1 MAKDK
6 ELRSYQKRYVG
17 KTPTSVDPTT
27 AAPTV
32 DSSMPTEMPTGRTF
46 GTSKKIRDGDPEPD
60 ANDPAPIGVP
70 MDLGKVSPYDR
81 GLVNRVTEPYGGV
94 IDDNTTTG
102 EKMGGFWGGA
112 LDLADDFFPDDLGGL
127 IAGDSEQ
134 WVRVPYLTDA
144 YKHTLGGGLA
154 FSMEKAGAGLN
165 ALTWTAD
172 QVNAGLA
179 WGMTALPGG
188 PRTMD
193 LELEPNNWGG
203 LNTVGEGAEISAGQA
218 AMAVYGSLFRA
229 IGTSNLGEVYKKTGG
244 RFSEFIPE
252 SQSDGNFDDAREQFI
267 EEYAFFASEDFDLYD
282 EEDRKKAFEDQNLGK
297 YLSGVQDASVAV
309 VGDPLFFLS
318 KPFKVLAFG
327 GRIGNKPVGG
337 YLNQNLETKVAK
349 NNFIE
354 DMEKGLDLHFTEGNN
369 STASFR
375 EIAEFVDASPRDL
388 SRAKK
393 GNILIKYTD
402 NPGAMKSIKQAL
414 SEDRDEALAEM
425 VSVVKILLQDETG
438 LLTLQGGNNPR
449 LLDVVARELNDGVSY
464 FQATR
469 PIDDFG
475 VKLGNDLI
483 ADARSILDDMYPV
496 ETRPQSPFIPKPPA
510 PKPLV
515 GGATLRSG
523 GTKSDTAAKLKVN
536 ARQGFAESDARPTR
550 RQKRIDPEAARLR
563 EATVETYESE
573 GFIWNIVKATAASR
587 PIALVRWGNKGLPT
601 GIIHLKGGDGVNSDL
616 EFANWLR
623 ETELTPAQQ
632 SEFLAKWAD
641 SSMSPAAKRNILIEA
656 EKATITAI
664 GKRLGKDYKET
675 MEIYESYNGARWK
688 ALSDQLDPEQGGKGF
703 SVAEDNETLIKAAD
717 MYSVLDEQF
726 PMLDVR
732 EFRNVVSNI
741 GDMGT
746 IIGVAKNTGAK
757 AADILNNGW
766 KVSVLL
772 RFGYTARNL
781 TEGALRSVA
790 TMGFMATNPEF
801 LSRIP
806 ASVTYQ
812 AYKAYY
818 GRNARAQASAVQ
830 NAMKQNA
837 EALDALKMFGEEDK
851 LSDIA
856 RLEEALLEEQARLAR
871 LIEAD
876 DAATNLLQS
885 ASGNDQIFNSLV
897 NDAKE
902 AGIKLDDP
910 RGGSTI
916 ASEIYEFRSTKL
928 LESNPSLKTR
938 NAKGKVLVDLSDNAT
953 YKAYMKMFYPSVKDD
968 TVITL
973 YRGVKQGEDVFK
985 TTGGAANASGFAP
998 GFGSYWTTNPIVANG
1013 FGANTKVVSIDVRFG
1028 DIKNFEMNTSGK
1040 PRNTRLGPDHGLDAA
1055 EEAIV
1060 LDYSKLPDEIKNSV
1074 KEVDFKTPEGS
1085 TTVYDALDKLNAS
1098 LKKSSSDPSNLP
1110 VMEPAIALKPANGPI
1125 EIGPTKS
1132 EIRLK
1137 ELEERI
1143 VSLETDRSFLIAQN
1157 RKDLNKTGRKTPGY
1171 NKTLKSIEDKLK
1183 TAKAGKKKLTSYG
1196 EDGRSVIVREQMAAR
1211 AKIAKQRA
1219 REYKAEKKLVEGYNK
1234 DARKVYEKNIED
1246 IKTEI
1251 INRNK
1256 GIDEAVVGVDEAQ
1269 MQLDDA
1275 KSLFDDSLPELENL
1289 KATRA
1294 LLAKKLFDE
1303 AEMLKKILAQIEG
1316 KGDWKYFG
1324 RQKIGTGGNVV
1335 GRDENGN
1342 DIVWDAAFDGSD
1354 GQMARILSSADSTYQ
1369 EVFKTGFLSKMNR
1382 DRKLGEYDVMDPY
1395 KIGDGPESSKKWN
1408 QYWNNYLDRINRRY
1422 KQDKIV
1428 SRWLTYGDDER
1439 DMVAKATDWVMG
1451 SSQQNYRSNFGLND
1465 ASGKADPAKVR
1476 AHIDMMY
1483 KNYSKELPIGSGLR
1497 ETLNS
1502 SPKGVTKEQLLSSL
1516 GDSELPVIPVLREG
1530 KEHTGLLKHATRD
1543 DAGKIRP
1550 FASTGGA
1557 VGSVVSGLMKVL
1569 GSIPETKLLR
1579 HPYYAAVYR
1588 KEQLRMANMA
1598 KADGK
1603 SIGDARIR
1611 DRINSTAHRY
1621 ALQQTRKTLYT
1632 IERQTSGS
1640 QALRFFF
1647 PFFPAWSNTL
1657 RTWSGIAYQNPAIVA
1672 YANAMWNIP
1681 NSLGWVVD
1689 GDGNKVEFS
1698 NMFSSDEDTFII
1710 QPESLLKATLALR
1723 KIPVAGY
1730 LASKTPV
1737 LNTMIPVMDE
1747 DGNAIPVATR
1757 QSGLNVVFTGGIMDP
1772 GVGPLTPIATG
1783 LILRGK
1789 PELTEVLR
1797 KSMGD
1802 DMFRRI
1808 VANGDPNTPI
1818 KDIVLPTFIKRAYA
1832 KMFAG
1837 ENENTAFLRLQNTM
1851 TQDAIITAAA
1861 VGKVL
1866 TQEDFEKVI
1875 RNADALWNW
1884 TIDQSLTAFT
1894 ASTSYRSPYTVER
1907 KIWRDLLDNTSLVY
1921 SKKIDKFMNKM
1932 GELHPDQDPMTYFG
1946 LTGSTSESAFKVN
1959 SNQQSYDRL
1968 TKNPKIVEGIADD
1981 LGKEF
1986 VGQFTGIGDQSE
1998 PFSYSVYGELQ
2009 NHSIGN
2015 DLVKEKMTAEELF
2028 KKDQISK
2035 GWQEFFLAIDS
2046 FDDQAKS
2053 VGLESYKDLGD
2064 DVIDAVE
2071 DYKQSLGEKYPAY
2084 GNVIRID
2091 YDIST
2096 TSKRLEVARIT
2107 VESASVKDRRKIPT
2121 IGVLEEYLQGRDVI
2135 ISLLDDVD
2143 GLDMQVTK
2151 KAELKKEIR
2160 KQGYLFAGTLRN
2172 KDIGFS
2178 EYYDRYFSNDTF

>member
-17 KTPTSVDPTT
+17 ETPTSADQTT
-27 AAPTV
+27 ATSTV
-32 DSSMPTEMPTGRTF
+32 DSSVSTEMPIGRTF
-46 GTSKKIRDGDPEPD
+46 GTSKEIRDGDPEPD

-144 YKHTLGGGLA
+144 YKHTLGGGLG

-193 LELEPNNWGG
+193 LEWEPNNWGG
-203 LNTVGEGAEISAGQA
+203 LNTVGEGAEISAGA
-218 AMAVYGSLFRA
+218 AATAVYGNLFR
-229 IGTSNLGEVYKKTGG
+229 NLLGNENGL
-244 RFSEFIPE
+244 FST
-252 SQSDGNFDDAREQFI
+252 DRGFDDATEKFI
-267 EEYAFFASEDFDLYD
+267 DEYAFFASEDFDLYN
-282 EEDRKKAFEDQNLGK
+282 EEDYKKAFEDQNVGK
-297 YLSGVQDASVAV
+297 YLSGVQDAATAVA
-309 VGDPLFFLS
+309 GDPLFLLS
-318 KPFKVLAFG
+318 KPFKVFAFG
-327 GRIGNKPVGG
+327 GRIGNKPIGG
-337 YLNQNLETKVAK
+337 YLNQNLETKVGR
-349 NNFIE
+349 NSFIE
-354 DMEKGLDLHFTEGNN
+354 NMEKGLDLHFAEGDK
-369 STASFR
+369 STAAFR
-375 EIAEFVDASPRDL
+375 EIKEFVDASPRDL

-414 SEDRDEALAEM
+414 DEDPDIAYAEM

-438 LLTLQGGNNPR
+438 LLTLQAGNNPR

-496 ETRPQSPFIPKPPA
+496 EARPQSPFIPKPEA

-515 GGATLRSG
+515 GGTTLRSG
-523 GTKSDTAAKLKVN
+523 GTRSDTAAKLKVT
-536 ARQGFAESDARPTR
+536 ARQGFSESDARPTR

-587 PIALVRWGNKGLPT
+587 PIAIVRWGNKGLPT

-664 GKRLGKDYKET
+664 GKSPKLKKDYKEI
-675 MEIYESYNGARWK
+675 MDIYKAYDVARAK
-688 ALSDQLDPEQGGKGF
+688 ALSDQLDPAQGGKGF

-790 TMGFMATNPEF
+790 TVGFMATNPEF
-801 LSRIP
+801 LARIP

-812 AYKAYY
+812 AYKVYY
-818 GRNARAQASAVQ
+818 GKGARAQADAVQ

-856 RLEEALLEEQARLAR
+856 RLEEALLEEQAKLAR
-871 LIEAD
+871 LIELD
-876 DAATNLLQS
+876 DAAV
-885 ASGNDQIFNSLV
+885 A
-897 NDAKE
+897 
-902 AGIKLDDP
+902 AG
-910 RGGSTI
+910 
-916 ASEIYEFRSTKL
+916 
-928 LESNPSLKTR
+928 
-938 NAKGKVLVDLSDNAT
+938 
-953 YKAYMKMFYPSVKDD
+953 
-968 TVITL
+968 
-973 YRGVKQGEDVFK
+973 
-985 TTGGAANASGFAP
+985 
-998 GFGSYWTTNPIVANG
+998 
-1013 FGANTKVVSIDVRFG
+1013 
-1028 DIKNFEMNTSGK
+1028 
-1040 PRNTRLGPDHGLDAA
+1040 
-1055 EEAIV
+1055 
-1060 LDYSKLPDEIKNSV
+1060 
-1074 KEVDFKTPEGS
+1074 
-1085 TTVYDALDKLNAS
+1085 
-1098 LKKSSSDPSNLP
+1098 SDPSNIP
-1110 VMEPAIALKPANGPI
+1110 IIEPAIALKPANGPI
-1125 EIGPTKS
+1125 KIGPTKS

-1143 VSLETDRSFLIAQN
+1143 VSLETDRSFLLAQN
-1157 RKDLNKTGRKTPGY
+1157 RKDLNKTGRRTPDY

-1196 EDGRSVIVREQMAAR
+1196 EDGRSVIIREQMAAR

-1219 REYKAEKKLVEGYNK
+1219 REYKAEKKLVEEYNK
-1234 DARKVYEKNIED
+1234 DARKVYEKNIES

-1256 GIDEAVVGVDEAQ
+1256 GIDDSVIGVDEAQ

-1294 LLAKKLFDE
+1294 LLAQKLIDE

-1335 GRDENGN
+1335 GKN
-1342 DIVWDAAFDGSD
+1342 DDGSDMVWDAAFDGAD

-1428 SRWLTYGDDER
+1428 SGWLTYGDDER

-1451 SSQQNYRSNFGLND
+1451 SSQENYRSNFKLND

-1476 AHIDMMY
+1476 EHIDMMH

-1502 SPKGVTKEQLLSSL
+1502 SSKNVTKRELLSSL

-1530 KEHTGLLKHATRD
+1530 KEYTGLLKYATRD

-1557 VGSVVSGLMKVL
+1557 VGSVVGGLMKVL

-1611 DRINSTAHRY
+1611 DRINATAHRY

-1640 QALRFFF
+1640 QALRFVF

-1818 KDIVLPTFIKRAYA
+1818 KDIILPTFIKRASA

-1875 RNADALWNW
+1875 RNADALWSW

-1907 KIWRDLLDNTSLVY
+1907 KIWRDLLDNTALVY
-1921 SKKIDKFMNKM
+1921 SKKIDKFLKKM
-1932 GELHPDQDPMTYFG
+1932 KELHPDQDPNAYFG
-1946 LTGSTSESAFKVN
+1946 LTGSTSESDFKVN
-1959 SNQQSYDRL
+1959 ANQQSYDRL
-1968 TKNPKIVEGIADD
+1968 TQNSKIVEEIASNPL
-1981 LGKEF
+1981 LGKQY

-2035 GWQEFFLAIDS
+2035 GWQEFFLVIDD
-2046 FDDQAKS
+2046 FDDEAKS

-2064 DVIDAVE
+2064 NVVDALD
-2071 DYKQSLGEKYPAY
+2071 DYKKSLGEKYPAF
-2084 GNVIRID
+2084 GDVIRIEFD
-2091 YDIST
+2091 NAT
-2096 TSKRLEVARIT
+2096 MSKKLEVARIT

-2121 IGVLEEYLQGRDVI
+2121 IGVLEEYLQGRDAI

-2143 GLDMQVTK
+2143 SLDMQVTK

-2160 KQGYLFAGTLRN
+2160 KQGYLFAGALRN

-2178 EYYDRYFSNDTF
+2178 EYYDRYFSNDKF

>member
-17 KTPTSVDPTT
+17 ETPTSAESSVTVPVSDPS
-27 AAPTV
+27 A
-32 DSSMPTEMPTGRTF
+32 PTEMPIGRTF
-46 GTSKKIRDGDPEPD
+46 GTTKKIRDGDPLAD
-60 ANDPAPIGVP
+60 ANEPTPVGVP
-70 MDLGKVSPYDR
+70 MNLAKTSPYDR
-81 GLVNRVTEPYGGV
+81 GLINRETEPYGGV
-94 IDDNTTTG
+94 IDDNTTEG

-112 LDLADDFFPDDLGGL
+112 LDLADDFFPDDVGGL
-127 IAGDSEQ
+127 LAGTSDQ

-144 YKHTLGGGLA
+144 YKHTLGGGLG

-165 ALTWTAD
+165 ALTWSSN

-193 LELEPNNWGG
+193 LEWESNNWGG
-203 LNTVGEGAEISAGQA
+203 LNTVGEGAEISAGA
-218 AMAVYGSLFRA
+218 AATAVYGNLFR
-229 IGTSNLGEVYKKTGG
+229 NLLGKENGMLSTDRG
-244 RFSEFIPE
+244 
-252 SQSDGNFDDAREQFI
+252 FDDATEKFI
-267 EEYAFFASEDFDLYD
+267 EEYAFFASENFDLYN
-282 EEDRKKAFEDQNLGK
+282 EEDYKKAFEDQNLGK
-297 YLSGVQDASVAV
+297 YLSGAQDAATTI
-309 VGDPLFFLS
+309 VGDPLFILS
-318 KPFKVLAFG
+318 KPFKVFAFG
-327 GRIGNKPVGG
+327 GKIGSKPIGG
-337 YLNQNLETKVAK
+337 YFNQNLETKVAK
-349 NNFIE
+349 NAFIA
-354 DMEKGLDLHFTEGNN
+354 DMEKGLDLHFAEGTE

-375 EIAEFVDASPRDL
+375 YIKEFVDASPRDL

-393 GNILIKYTD
+393 GNIFVSKTD

-414 SEDRDEALAEM
+414 SEDPDEAYAEM
-425 VSVVKILLQDETG
+425 VSVAKILLQDETG
-438 LLTLQGGNNPR
+438 LLTLQGGSNPK
-449 LLDVVARELNDGVSY
+449 LLDVVARELNDGISY

-483 ADARSILDDMYPV
+483 TDARGVLDEMYPV
-496 ETRPQSPFIPKPPA
+496 EARPQSPFVPKPEA

-515 GGATLRSG
+515 GGTTLRSG
-523 GTKSDTAAKLKVN
+523 GTVSDTAARLKVT

-550 RQKRIDPEAARLR
+550 RQKQLDPEAARLR
-563 EATVETYESE
+563 EATVDSYESQ
-573 GFIWNIVKATAASR
+573 GFIWNVVKATASSR
-587 PIALVRWGNKGLPT
+587 PIALVRWGNKGLPV
-601 GIIHLKGGDGVNSDL
+601 GVIHLKAGDGINSDL

-623 ETELTPAQQ
+623 ETEISPAMQD
-632 SEFLAKWAD
+632 EFLARWAQ
-641 SSMSPAAKRNILIEA
+641 SGMSPAGKRNILIDS
-656 EKATITAI
+656 EKQAITAV
-664 GKRLGKDYKET
+664 GQRLGKDYQEV
-675 MEIYESYNGARWK
+675 MDIYESYNGARWK
-688 ALSDQLDPEQGGKGF
+688 ALTDQLDADKGGKGF
-703 SVAEDNETLIKAAD
+703 SVAEDNETLINVAD

-772 RFGYTARNL
+772 RLGYTARNI
-781 TEGALRSVA
+781 TEGTLRSVA

-801 LSRIP
+801 LARVP
-806 ASVTYQ
+806 ASITYQ
-812 AYKAYY
+812 AYKKYY
-818 GRNARAQASAVQ
+818 GRTAKAQSLAVQ

-837 EALDALKMFGEEDK
+837 EALRALKMFGEEDK
-851 LSDIA
+851 LAGIA
-856 RLEEALLEEQARLAR
+856 RLETELIDEQARLKQ

-916 ASEIYEFRSTKL
+916 ASEIYEFRSAKL

-938 NAKGKVLVDLSDNAT
+938 DSKGKVLVDLSDDVT
-953 YKAYMKMFYPSVKDD
+953 YKAYMEMFYPSVKDD
-968 TVITL
+968 TIITL
-973 YRGVKQGEDVFK
+973 YRGIKQGEDAFK
-985 TTGGAANASGFAP
+985 TTGGAANASSFAP

-1028 DIKNFEMNTSGK
+1028 DIKNFEMNASGK

-1060 LDYSKLPDEIKNSV
+1060 LDYTKIPDEIKSAV
-1074 KEVDFKTPEGS
+1074 KEVNFKTPEGS
-1085 TTVYDALDKLNAS
+1085 TTVYDALDKLNIS
-1098 LKKSSSDPSNLP
+1098 LKKSSSDPNNLP
-1110 VMEPAIALKPANGPI
+1110 VMEPVIALKPANGPI

-1132 EIRLK
+1132 EMRLK
-1137 ELEERI
+1137 ELDERI
-1143 VSLETDRSFLIAQN
+1143 VSLETDRSFLLAQN
-1157 RKDLNKTGRKTPGY
+1157 RKELKKTGRRTPDY

-1211 AKIAKQRA
+1211 AKIAAQRA
-1219 REYKAEKKLVEGYNK
+1219 KEYKAEKKLAEAYNK
-1234 DARKVYEKNIED
+1234 DARTVYERNIEN

-1251 INRNK
+1251 INRNNK
-1256 GIDEAVVGVDEAQ
+1256 IDEAVIGVDEVQ
-1269 MQLDDA
+1269 MKLDDA
-1275 KSLFDDSLPELENL
+1275 QSLFDENLPELEKL
-1289 KATRA
+1289 KAARIV
-1294 LLAKKLFDE
+1294 LAKKLFDE
-1303 AEMLKKILAQIEG
+1303 AETLKRILAQIEG

-1324 RQKIGTGGNVV
+1324 RKKIGTGGNVV
-1335 GRDENGN
+1335 GQDENGN

-1369 EVFKTGFLSKMNR
+1369 EVFKTGFLSKMDK
-1382 DRKLGEYDVMDPY
+1382 DRKLGQYDVMDPY
-1395 KIGDGPESSKKWN
+1395 KIGESAESSKMWN
-1408 QYWNNYLDRINRRY
+1408 QYWNNYLDRLNRRY

-1428 SRWLTYGDDER
+1428 SDWLAYGDEEG
-1439 DMVAKATDWVMG
+1439 DMVAKATEWVM
-1451 SSQQNYRSNFGLND
+1451 SDPQQNYRSNFGLND
-1465 ASGKADPAKVR
+1465 KTGKADPVKVR
-1476 AHIDMMY
+1476 EYIDMMH
-1483 KNYSKELPIGSGLR
+1483 KNYSKEVPLGSGLR
-1497 ETLNS
+1497 QTLNS
-1502 SPKGVTKEQLLSSL
+1502 SSKGITREQLISSL
-1516 GDSELPVIPVLREG
+1516 GDSELPVIPVLKEG
-1530 KEHTGLLKHATRD
+1530 KEYTGLFKHAIRKDT
-1543 DAGKIRP
+1543 GQIRP
-1550 FASTGGA
+1550 GATIGGA
-1557 VGSVVSGLMKVL
+1557 VGSVVGGAMKIL

-1598 KADGK
+1598 KMDGK
-1603 SIGDARIR
+1603 SLGDAHIR
-1611 DRINSTAHRY
+1611 DRINATAHRY
-1621 ALQQTRKTLYT
+1621 ALEQTRKTLYT

-1640 QALRFFF
+1640 QALRFVF

-1689 GDGNKVEFS
+1689 ADGNKVEFS
-1698 NMFSSDEDTFII
+1698 NMFSSDEETFII
-1710 QPESLLKATLALR
+1710 QPENLLKATLALR

-1730 LASKTPV
+1730 IASKTPI

-1757 QSGLNVVFTGGIMDP
+1757 QSGLNVVFTGGVLDP

-1783 LILRGK
+1783 LLLRGK

-1802 DMFRRI
+1802 AVFRRV

-1818 KDIVLPTFIKRAYA
+1818 KDIVLPTYIKRVYA
-1832 KMFAG
+1832 GMFAG

-1851 TQDAIITAAA
+1851 TQDAIIAAAA
-1861 VGKVL
+1861 VGKVM
-1866 TQEDFEKVI
+1866 TEKDFEKVI
-1875 RNADALWNW
+1875 RNADTLWSW

-1907 KIWRDLLDNTSLVY
+1907 KIWRDLLDNTALVY
-1921 SKKIDKFMNKM
+1921 SKKIDKFLKKM
-1932 GELHPDQDPMTYFG
+1932 KELHPDQDPNTYFG

-1959 SNQQSYDRL
+1959 ANQQSYDRL
-1968 TKNPKIVEGIADD
+1968 TKNPKIVEGISED

-1998 PFSYSVYGELQ
+1998 TFSYSVYGELQ
-2009 NHSIGN
+2009 HHSIGN

-2035 GWQEFFLAIDS
+2035 GWQEFFLAVDD

-2084 GNVIRID
+2084 GDVIRID

-2096 TSKRLEVARIT
+2096 TSKRIEVARIT
-2107 VESASVKDRRKIPT
+2107 VESASVEDRRKIPT

-2135 ISLLDDVD
+2135 ISLLDDID
-2143 GLDMQVTK
+2143 GSDMQVTK

-2160 KQGYLFAGTLRN
+2160 KQGYLFAGALRN

-2178 EYYDRYFSNDTF
+2178 EYYDRYFSNDKF

>member
-17 KTPTSVDPTT
+17 ETPTSADPTT

-32 DSSMPTEMPTGRTF
+32 DSSMSTEMPTGRTF

-60 ANDPAPIGVP
+60 ANDPVPVGVT

-144 YKHTLGGGLA
+144 YKHTLGGGLGY
-154 FSMEKAGAGLN
+154 SMELGGAGLN

-193 LELEPNNWGG
+193 LEWEPNNWGG
-203 LNTVGEGAEISAGQA
+203 LNTVGEGAEISAGA
-218 AMAVYGSLFRA
+218 AAAAVYGNLFR
-229 IGTSNLGEVYKKTGG
+229 NFLGNENGFTTDRG
-244 RFSEFIPE
+244 
-252 SQSDGNFDDAREQFI
+252 FDDATEKFI
-267 EEYAFFASEDFDLYD
+267 DEYAFFASEDFDLYSD
-282 EEDRKKAFEDQNLGK
+282 EDRKKAFEDQNVGK
-297 YLSGVQDASVAV
+297 YLSGVQDAATAV
-309 VGDPLFFLS
+309 GGDPLFLLS
-318 KPFKVLAFG
+318 KPFKVFAFG
-327 GRIGNKPVGG
+327 GRIGNKPIGG
-337 YLNQNLETKVAK
+337 YLNQNLETKVAR
-349 NNFIE
+349 NSFIE
-354 DMEKGLDLHFTEGNN
+354 DMEKGLDLHFAEGNN

-375 EIAEFVDASPRDL
+375 EIIEFVDASPRDL

-393 GNILIKYTD
+393 GNILIKNTD

-438 LLTLQGGNNPR
+438 LLTLQGGKNPR

-475 VKLGNDLI
+475 LKLGNDLI

-496 ETRPQSPFIPKPPA
+496 EARPQSPFIPKPEA
-510 PKPLV
+510 PKSLV

-523 GTKSDTAAKLKVN
+523 GTRSDTAAKLKVT

-550 RQKRIDPEAARLR
+550 RQKQLDPEAARLR
-563 EATVETYESE
+563 EATVESYESQ
-573 GFIWNIVKATAASR
+573 GFIWNVVKATAASR
-587 PIALVRWGNKGLPT
+587 PIALVRWGNKGLPV
-601 GIIHLKGGDGVNSDL
+601 GVVHLKGGDGVNSDL
-616 EFANWLR
+616 EYANWLR
-623 ETELTPAQQ
+623 ETEITPAMQD
-632 SEFLAKWAD
+632 EFLARWAN
-641 SSMSPAAKRNILIEA
+641 SGMSPADKRNILIES
-656 EKATITAI
+656 EKAAISAI
-664 GKRLGKDYKET
+664 GKRLGKDYSEV
-675 MEIYESYNGARWK
+675 MDIYKAYDVARAK
-688 ALSDQLDPEQGGKGF
+688 ALSDQLDPTQGGKGF

-772 RFGYTARNL
+772 RLGYTARNL
-781 TEGALRSVA
+781 TEGTLRSVA
-790 TMGFMATNPEF
+790 TVGFMATNPKF
-801 LSRIP
+801 LARIP

-818 GRNARAQASAVQ
+818 GRGAKAQASAVQ

-856 RLEEALLEEQARLAR
+856 RLEEALLEEQAKLAR

-876 DAATNLLQS
+876 DAA
-885 ASGNDQIFNSLV
+885 
-897 NDAKE
+897 
-902 AGIKLDDP
+902 
-910 RGGSTI
+910 I
-916 ASEIYEFRSTKL
+916 A
-928 LESNPSLKTR
+928 
-938 NAKGKVLVDLSDNAT
+938 
-953 YKAYMKMFYPSVKDD
+953 
-968 TVITL
+968 
-973 YRGVKQGEDVFK
+973 
-985 TTGGAANASGFAP
+985 TG
-998 GFGSYWTTNPIVANG
+998 
-1013 FGANTKVVSIDVRFG
+1013 
-1028 DIKNFEMNTSGK
+1028 
-1040 PRNTRLGPDHGLDAA
+1040 
-1055 EEAIV
+1055 
-1060 LDYSKLPDEIKNSV
+1060 
-1074 KEVDFKTPEGS
+1074 
-1085 TTVYDALDKLNAS
+1085 
-1098 LKKSSSDPSNLP
+1098 SDPSNIP

-1143 VSLETDRSFLIAQN
+1143 VSLETDKSFLVAQN
-1157 RKDLNKTGRKTPGY
+1157 RKNLNETGKRTPGY

-1196 EDGRSVIVREQMAAR
+1196 EDGRSVVVREQMAAR
-1211 AKIAKQRA
+1211 AKIAAQRA
-1219 REYKAEKKLVEGYNK
+1219 RDYKAEKKLVEGYNK

-1269 MQLDDA
+1269 MKLDDA
-1275 KSLFDDSLPELENL
+1275 QSLFDDELPKLENL

-1294 LLAKKLFDE
+1294 LLAQKLIDE

-1342 DIVWDAAFDGSD
+1342 DIVWDAAFDGAD

-1382 DRKLGEYDVMDPY
+1382 DRKLGDYSAMDPY
-1395 KIGDGPESSKKWN
+1395 KIGDGPNSTKMWN

-1428 SRWLTYGDDER
+1428 SGWLTYGDDER
-1439 DMVAKATDWVMG
+1439 DMVAKATEWVMG
-1451 SSQQNYRSNFGLND
+1451 GSQKNYRSNFGLND
-1465 ASGKADPAKVR
+1465 ANGKADPTKVR
-1476 AHIDMMY
+1476 EHIDMMH

-1497 ETLNS
+1497 QTLNS
-1502 SPKGVTKEQLLSSL
+1502 SSKGVTKEQLLSSL

-1530 KEHTGLLKHATRD
+1530 KEYTGLFKYATRKD
-1543 DAGKIRP
+1543 NGQIRP
-1550 FASTGGA
+1550 GATIGGA
-1557 VGSVVSGLMKVL
+1557 VGSVVGGAMKVL

-1611 DRINSTAHRY
+1611 DRINATAHRY

-1640 QALRFFF
+1640 QALRFLF

-1698 NMFSSDEDTFII
+1698 NMFSSDEDTFIV
-1710 QPESLLKATLALR
+1710 QPENMLKATLALR

-1730 LASKTPV
+1730 LASKTPI

-1818 KDIVLPTFIKRAYA
+1818 KDIILPTFVKRASA

-1861 VGKVL
+1861 AGKVL

-1875 RNADALWNW
+1875 RNADALWSW
-1884 TIDQSLTAFT
+1884 TVDQSLTAFT

-1921 SKKIDKFMNKM
+1921 SKKIEKFMDKM

-1968 TKNPKIVEGIADD
+1968 TKNPKIVEDIADD

-2015 DLVKEKMTAEELF
+2015 DLVKEKMTADELF

-2035 GWQEFFLAIDS
+2035 GWQEFFLAVDD

-2084 GNVIRID
+2084 GDVIRID

-2107 VESASVKDRRKIPT
+2107 VESASVEDRRRIPT
-2121 IGVLEEYLQGRDVI
+2121 IGVLEEYLQGRDAI

-2172 KDIGFS
+2172 KDISFS
-2178 EYYDRYFSNDTF
+2178 EYYDRYFSNDKF

>member
-17 KTPTSVDPTT
+17 DTPTSAESST
-27 AAPTV
+27 AVPVSDLSAPTG
-32 DSSMPTEMPTGRTF
+32 MPTGRTF
-46 GTSKKIRDGDPEPD
+46 GTTKKIRDGDPAAD
-60 ANDPAPIGVP
+60 ANEPTPIGVP
-70 MDLGKVSPYDR
+70 MDLAKTSPYDR
-81 GLVNRVTEPYGGV
+81 GLINRVTEPYGGV
-94 IDDNTTTG
+94 IDDNTTAG

-127 IAGDSEQ
+127 IAGDSDQ
-134 WVRVPYLTDA
+134 WIRVPYLTDA
-144 YKHTLGGGLA
+144 YKHTLGGGLG

-165 ALTWTAD
+165 ALTWSSN

-193 LELEPNNWGG
+193 LEWESNNWGG
-203 LNTVGEGAEISAGQA
+203 LNTVGEGAEISAGA
-218 AMAVYGSLFRA
+218 AATAVYGNLFR
-229 IGTSNLGEVYKKTGG
+229 NLLG
-244 RFSEFIPE
+244 SENE
-252 SQSDGNFDDAREQFI
+252 MLSTDKGFDDATEKFI
-267 EEYAFFASEDFDLYD
+267 EEYAFFASENFDLYN
-282 EEDRKKAFEDQNLGK
+282 EEDYKKAFEDQNLGK
-297 YLSGVQDASVAV
+297 YLSGAQDAGTAI
-309 VGDPLFFLS
+309 VGDPFFILS
-318 KPFKVLAFG
+318 KPFKVFAFG
-327 GRIGNKPVGG
+327 GRIGSRPIGG

-349 NNFIE
+349 NTFIA
-354 DMEKGLDLHFTEGNN
+354 DMEKGLDLHFAEGTE

-375 EIAEFVDASPRDL
+375 YIKEFVDASPRDL

-393 GNILIKYTD
+393 GNIFVSKTD

-414 SEDRDEALAEM
+414 SEDPDEAYAEM
-425 VSVVKILLQDETG
+425 VSVAKILLQDETG
-438 LLTLQGGNNPR
+438 LLTLQGGSNPK
-449 LLDVVARELNDGVSY
+449 LLDVLARELNDGISY

-483 ADARSILDDMYPV
+483 ADARKVLDEIYPIDA
-496 ETRPQSPFIPKPPA
+496 RPQSPFVPKPEA

-515 GGATLRSG
+515 GGTTLRSG
-523 GTKSDTAAKLKVN
+523 GTVSDTAAKLKVT
-536 ARQGFAESDARPTR
+536 ARQGFSESDARPTR
-550 RQKRIDPEAARLR
+550 KQRQIDPEAARLR
-563 EATVETYESE
+563 EATVDSYESQ
-573 GFIWNIVKATAASR
+573 GFIWNVVKATAASR
-587 PIALVRWGNKGLPT
+587 PIALVRWGNKGLPV
-601 GIIHLKGGDGVNSDL
+601 GVIHLKAGDGINSDL
-616 EFANWLR
+616 EYANWLR
-623 ETELTPAQQ
+623 ETEISPAMQD
-632 SEFLAKWAD
+632 EFLARWAD
-641 SSMSPAAKRNILIEA
+641 SSISPAAKRNILIDS
-656 EKATITAI
+656 EKQAITAI
-664 GKRLGKDYKET
+664 GQRLGKDYQEI
-675 MEIYESYNGARWK
+675 MDIYESYNGARWK
-688 ALSDQLDPEQGGKGF
+688 ALTDQLDPENGGKGF
-703 SVAEDNETLIKAAD
+703 SVAEDNEHLINVAD

-772 RFGYTARNL
+772 RLGYTARNI
-781 TEGALRSVA
+781 TEGTLRSVA

-801 LSRIP
+801 LTRIP
-806 ASVTYQ
+806 ASITYQ
-812 AYKAYY
+812 AYKKYY
-818 GRNARAQASAVQ
+818 GRTAKAQSLAVQ

-837 EALDALKMFGEEDK
+837 EALRALKMFGEEDK
-851 LSDIA
+851 LADIA
-856 RLEEALLEEQARLAR
+856 KLEEALLEEQAKLSR

-876 DAATNLLQS
+876 DAAI
-885 ASGNDQIFNSLV
+885 A
-897 NDAKE
+897 
-902 AGIKLDDP
+902 AG
-910 RGGSTI
+910 
-916 ASEIYEFRSTKL
+916 
-928 LESNPSLKTR
+928 
-938 NAKGKVLVDLSDNAT
+938 
-953 YKAYMKMFYPSVKDD
+953 
-968 TVITL
+968 
-973 YRGVKQGEDVFK
+973 
-985 TTGGAANASGFAP
+985 
-998 GFGSYWTTNPIVANG
+998 
-1013 FGANTKVVSIDVRFG
+1013 
-1028 DIKNFEMNTSGK
+1028 
-1040 PRNTRLGPDHGLDAA
+1040 
-1055 EEAIV
+1055 
-1060 LDYSKLPDEIKNSV
+1060 
-1074 KEVDFKTPEGS
+1074 
-1085 TTVYDALDKLNAS
+1085 
-1098 LKKSSSDPSNLP
+1098 SDPSNIP
-1110 VMEPAIALKPANGPI
+1110 IIEPAIALKPASGPI

-1143 VSLETDRSFLIAQN
+1143 VSLETDRSFLLAQN
-1157 RKDLNKTGRKTPGY
+1157 RKDLKKTGRRTPDY

-1196 EDGRSVIVREQMAAR
+1196 EDGRSVVVREQMAAR

-1219 REYKAEKKLVEGYNK
+1219 KEYKAEKKLAEAYNK
-1234 DARKVYEKNIED
+1234 DAKAIYEKNIEN

-1251 INRNK
+1251 INRNNK
-1256 GIDEAVVGVDEAQ
+1256 IDEAVIGVDEVQ
-1269 MQLDDA
+1269 MKLDDA
-1275 KSLFDDSLPELENL
+1275 QSLFDDSVPELEKL
-1289 KATRA
+1289 KATRMA
-1294 LLAKKLFDE
+1294 LAQKLFDE
-1303 AEMLKKILAQIEG
+1303 AEMLKKTLAQIEG

-1335 GRDENGN
+1335 GKDENGN

-1395 KIGDGPESSKKWN
+1395 NISDGPESSKMWN
-1408 QYWNNYLDRINRRY
+1408 QYWNNYLDRVNRRY
-1422 KQDKIV
+1422 KQDGVISK
-1428 SRWLTYGDDER
+1428 WLRYGDEEG
-1439 DMVAKATDWVMG
+1439 DMVAKATDWMM
-1451 SSQQNYRSNFGLND
+1451 SDPQKNYRSNFGLND
-1465 ASGKADPAKVR
+1465 KAGNADPAKVR
-1476 AHIDMMY
+1476 AHIDMMH
-1483 KNYSKELPIGSGLR
+1483 KNYSKELPLGSGLR
-1497 ETLNS
+1497 QAVNS
-1502 SPKGVTKEQLLSSL
+1502 SSKGITREQLISSL
-1516 GDSELPVIPVLREG
+1516 GDSELPVIPVLKEG
-1530 KEHTGLLKHATRD
+1530 KEYTGLFKHAIRKD
-1543 DAGKIRP
+1543 SGQIRP
-1550 FASTGGA
+1550 GATVGGA
-1557 VGSVVSGLMKVL
+1557 VGSVVGGAMKIL

-1598 KADGK
+1598 KNDGR
-1603 SIGDARIR
+1603 SLSDARIR
-1611 DRINSTAHRY
+1611 DRINATAHRY
-1621 ALQQTRKTLYT
+1621 ALEQTRKTLYT

-1640 QALRFFF
+1640 QALRFMF

-1689 GDGNKVEFS
+1689 ADGNKVEFS
-1698 NMFSSDEDTFII
+1698 NMFSSDEETFIV
-1710 QPESLLKATLALR
+1710 QPENLLKATLALR

-1730 LASKTPV
+1730 LASKTPI

-1747 DGNAIPVATR
+1747 DGNVIPVATR
-1757 QSGLNVVFTGGIMDP
+1757 QSGINVVFTGGIFDP

-1783 LILRGK
+1783 LILQGK

-1802 DMFRRI
+1802 AMFRRI
-1808 VANGDPNTPI
+1808 VANGDVNTPI
-1818 KDIVLPTFIKRAYA
+1818 KDIILPTYIKRVYA
-1832 KMFAG
+1832 GMFAG

-1875 RNADALWNW
+1875 RNANALWVW
-1884 TIDQSLTAFT
+1884 TVDQSLTAFT

-1907 KIWRDLLDNTSLVY
+1907 KIWRDLLDNTALVY
-1921 SKKIDKFMNKM
+1921 SKKIDKFLKKM
-1932 GELHPDQDPMTYFG
+1932 KELHPDQDPNTYFG

-1959 SNQQSYDRL
+1959 ANQQSYDRL
-1968 TKNPKIVEGIADD
+1968 TKNPKIVEGISED

-1998 PFSYSVYGELQ
+1998 TFSYSVYGELQ
-2009 NHSIGN
+2009 HHSIGN

-2035 GWQEFFLAIDS
+2035 GWQEFFLAVDD

-2084 GNVIRID
+2084 GDVIRID
-2091 YDIST
+2091 YDISI

-2107 VESASVKDRRKIPT
+2107 VESASVEDRRKIPT

-2135 ISLLDDVD
+2135 ISLLDDID
-2143 GLDMQVTK
+2143 SSDIQVTRK
-2151 KAELKKEIR
+2151 SELKKEIR

-2178 EYYDRYFSNDTF
+2178 EYYDRYFSNDKF